1 VKIRRDQSASRVDRF
16 THWCWRTLAIG
27 VFFSL
32 VPLVS
37 FAAATWQVLVPNAVA
52 RDSAVLAGLEE
63 LRRTAKNLGLSFAKE
78 AHPEGPKLV
87 LSLTDSSSVVAQL
100 GKEGFRWYKA
110 DGELRLE
117 AGTELGLAYG
127 LFQLADEVAT
137 TRAMPSGNRTLSPS
151 LPYRVLEVGRLV
163 PSTLQGPSAD
173 AAGLETFRR
182 RWRGTLVRALR
193 HGYNI
198 LRLHATEDFVPWEDP
213 RYGPRSV
220 AYRAYLKAAVE
231 MAHAF
236 HLKVLVAGD
245 EFIYL
250 PELVGGRTKTLSVK
264 ENTVW
269 DGLAKKYRRLLRSAP
284 YLDGVST
291 RIGEV
296 IPYYDFR
303 HFDLIHAPADSPDP
317 RIEERYRRFLWTM
330 YRVVVGEFGK
340 LYLHRTWVTN
350 NWEQHSVPE
359 IYRRTFEG
367 LPTDNLLVAIKITK
381 TDQWYYWVPFN
392 PTFGVTPHTTL
403 AQAELG
409 SAAHG
414 SGLLLDFPGFWFG
427 AGLRY
432 AVGKGARG
440 VLASVTTNGPGQE
453 AVSYVFARLAWEPDR
468 SVSDLLLRWLR
479 RTYGDSAAPALLGV
493 FRKSAEAIRDGLY
506 VRPWALQEWNPIPH
520 LRVRTFMFGGRPLFD
535 HGKGHDRFL
544 RTLYLQAEPWGD
556 ETLNDLDRGLETADS
571 MLVAFQR
578 VEAAIP
584 DSSRRAR
591 LDHDLHHELV
601 LLRLNRAYV
610 ADILRYFRYKDTGS
624 SADRKALARANARLS
639 KELRFYKRYFGAFD
653 VRALEILLSLSK
665 AAVHDL
671 PALKDSLRSWPDE
684 AEVEAW
690 FVQERQRYKT
700 LLAQTKHPH
709 VVYHW
714 KGTIDGSDLLTF
726 VGDSVHVE
734 HFLWEYPRQAEFA
747 ALGSYDPDEEELVI
761 RVRRGRGTVVLVPG
775 KAKRGV
781 AVYVE
786 DPAPGVDVY
795 DFEVVA
801 VKRPEKTNR
810 RR

>member
-1 VKIRRDQSASRVDRF
+1 MRRDEFASVVDRF
-16 THWCWRTLAIG
+16 TRWWWTLGIG
-27 VFFSL
+27 VLFSL
-32 VPLVS
+32 APLVS
-37 FAAATWQVLVPNAVA
+37 FASITWQVLVPNTVA

-63 LRRTAKNLGLSFAKE
+63 LRQSAENLGWSFTKE

-110 DGELRLE
+110 DGGLRLE
-117 AGTELGLAYG
+117 AATRLGLAYG
-127 LFQLADEVAT
+127 LFQLAEEVAT
-137 TRAMPSGNRTLSPS
+137 TGVMPAGDRALSPS
-151 LPYRVLEVGRLV
+151 LAYRVLQVGRLV
-163 PSTLQGPSAD
+163 PRTLQGPSTDSAS
-173 AAGLETFRR
+173 LRSFRR
-182 RWRGTLVRALR
+182 RWRSTLVKALQ

-198 LRLHATEDFVPWEDP
+198 LRVHATEDFVPWKDP
-213 RYGPRSV
+213 RYGPRSA
-220 AYRAYLKAAVE
+220 AYRVYLKEAVE

-250 PELVGGRTKTLSVK
+250 PELVGGRTKALSVK
-264 ENTVW
+264 ESAVW
-269 DGLAKKYRRLLRSAP
+269 EALAEKYRRLLGSAP

-296 IPYYDFR
+296 IPFYDFR

-350 NWEQHSVPE
+350 NWEQHSVAE
-359 IYRRTFEG
+359 IYRRTLEG
-367 LPTDNLLVAIKITK
+367 LPTDNFLVAIKITK

-403 AQAELG
+403 AQAEFRG
-409 SAAHG
+409 SVHG
-414 SGLLLDFPGFWFG
+414 SGLLLDFPGFWYG
-427 AGLRY
+427 AGLCY
-432 AVGKGARG
+432 ALERGARG
-440 VLASVTTNGPGQE
+440 ILAPLETNGPGQK
-453 AVSYVFARLAWEPDR
+453 AASYVFARLAWEPDR

-479 RTYGDSAAPALLGV
+479 QTYGDSAAPALLDV

-506 VRPWALQEWNPIPH
+506 VRPWALQEWNPMPH
-520 LRVRTFMFGGRPLFD
+520 LWVRTFTFRGRPLFD
-535 HGKGHDRFL
+535 HGKGHEKFL
-544 RTLYLQAEPWGD
+544 RNLYLQAKPWGD
-556 ETLNDLDRGLETADS
+556 ETLKDLDRGLETADS

-591 LDHDLHHELV
+591 LDRDLHHELV

-610 ADILRYFRYKDTGS
+610 ADILRYFRYKETGS
-624 SADRKALARANARLS
+624 SADREALARANARLS
-639 KELRFYKRYFGAFD
+639 RELRFYKRYFGAYD

-665 AAVHDL
+665 AAVRDL

-684 AEVEAW
+684 AEIEAW
-690 FVQERQRYKT
+690 FAQQRQRYKA
-700 LLAQTKHPH
+700 LLARTKHPR

-726 VGDSVHVE
+726 VGDSVYVE
-734 HFLWEYPRQAEFA
+734 HFHWGYPRQAEFA
-747 ALGSYDPDEEELVI
+747 AVDSYNPAEEELVV

-795 DFEVVA
+795 DFDVVA
-801 VKRPEKTNR
+801 VKRTEKTDR